1 MRRIERAFFITKEN
15 YQICAGDGKKM
26 QINGDYGLRT
36 QRGGRQR
43 GILIRLA
50 IAVVYDN
57 RVQYSYSFCLICAGD
72 ACDAK
77 RQLVMHHVFN
87 NLCLQYCTHCT

>member
-1 MRRIERAFFITKEN
+1 MCPITAKLITGFEPFYERE
-15 YQICAGDGKKM
+15 
-26 QINGDYGLRT
+26 R
-36 QRGGRQR
+36 RQR

-57 RVQYSYSFCLICAGD
+57 RVQYSYSILSNLCWRRLRR
-72 ACDAK
+72 K

-87 NLCLQYCTHCT
+87 NLCLEYCTHCT